1 MQLGPESSILHW
13 MKPGYY
19 CGAWWTITLYSST
32 EVPIFKASSQ
42 TTFPFDVIIV
52 KGWGGKGKNFPE
64 LSVIVFK
71 GNNSTKEQRVLG
83 PPFKHIQ
90 AQIIKD

>member
-1 MQLGPESSILHW
+1 MGLESSILHW

-19 CGAWWTITLYSST
+19 CGPWWTITLYSST

-42 TTFPFDVIIV
+42 TVFPFDVIIV
-52 KGWGGKGKNFPE
+52 KGWGGAGGGNFPE

-83 PPFKHIQ
+83 PPFEHIQ

>member
-1 MQLGPESSILHW
+1 M
-13 MKPGYY
+13 
-19 CGAWWTITLYSST
+19 LYSST

-42 TTFPFDVIIV
+42 TVFPFDVIIV
-52 KGWGGKGKNFPE
+52 KGWGGKGKNFPQ
-64 LSVIVFK
+64 LLVIVFK
-71 GNNSTKEQRVLG
+71 GNSTKEQRVLG